1 MSSFKPLDWEA
12 SLPILTK
19 EELERLN
26 KFLSSPLMNAPE
38 PLSAS
43 DGAAAITTSDH
54 TTIAAMPVNPYYNA
68 PAIPGVTNAQ
78 QSASLALYVD
88 SSSATFEAS
97 PPSGVRFAIEGNSHP
112 VWSLSDLWEIVH
124 SFASV
129 ELDTG
134 LTVDETVENLVQT
147 IIANHDKLP
156 IRFTPPLPF

>member
-1 MSSFKPLDWEA
+1 MSLVKPLDWEA
-12 SLPILTK
+12 PLPVFTK
-19 EELERLN
+19 EDLERLN
-26 KFLSSPLMNAPE
+26 QII
-38 PLSAS
+38 SAS
-43 DGAAAITTSDH
+43 NEAATITTSDQ
-54 TTIAAMPVNPYYNA
+54 TTTTAMPVNPYYNA

-88 SSSATFEAS
+88 SSSATFEAT

-134 LTVDETVENLVQT
+134 LTVDETIENLVQT
-147 IIANHDKLP
+147 IIANHDRLP
-156 IRFTPPLPF
+156 IRFTLPLPF

>member
-1 MSSFKPLDWEA
+1 MSLVKPLDWETP
-12 SLPILTK
+12 LPVLT
-19 EELERLN
+19 EEDIERLN
-26 KFLSSPLMNAPE
+26 QILSSSLIKAPE
-38 PLSAS
+38 PPSAS
-43 DGAAAITTSDH
+43 DGAATITTSDH
-54 TTIAAMPVNPYYNA
+54 TTITTMPVNPYYNA

-78 QSASLALYVD
+78 QSASLALHVD

-97 PPSGVRFAIEGNSHP
+97 PPSGVRFAVGENSHP

-134 LTVDETVENLVQT
+134 LTVDETIENLVQT

-156 IRFTPPLPF
+156 TRFIRSLPF